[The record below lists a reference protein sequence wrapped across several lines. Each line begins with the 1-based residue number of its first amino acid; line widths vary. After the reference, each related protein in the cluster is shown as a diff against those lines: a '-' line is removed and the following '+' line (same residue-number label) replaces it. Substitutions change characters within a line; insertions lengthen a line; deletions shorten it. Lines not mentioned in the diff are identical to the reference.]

1 MSSLDATP
9 FLSPAPAPAPAAADL
24 PSSMRAQGLR
34 HAARMIRR
42 ASGGRRSMRGASVAV
57 RETAAQEIEER
68 QVDWAYSSPVV
79 ALDAAWNSAFVF
91 AASVALFLTRHD
103 SLRLPLRVWVIGYA
117 LQCLL
122 HVFCVFAEFRRRRR
136 RRIALQDGR
145 EDYYEES
152 STVIRHLES
161 VNTMFSFMW
170 WILGFYWI
178 CIGGHALEQDS
189 PTLYWLCIAF
199 LVLDLFFV
207 IFCVALASVIAAAVC
222 CCLPCIIAILYILA
236 DRGGASKEEIDN
248 LPKYTFHRSDSEKKM
263 NEETEAPCGGI
274 IKGCGTDCAVE
285 RTLTAEDAECCICL
299 CAYEDGIELREL
311 PCNHHFHCSCVDKW
325 LHINSTCPLCKYDIS
340 KRYNRDGE
348 V

>member
-9 FLSPAPAPAPAAADL
+9 FLSPVTPDL
-24 PSSMRAQGLR
+24 PATMRAQGLR

-42 ASGGRRSMRGASVAV
+42 ASGGRRSMRAPSMAV

-68 QVDWAYSSPVV
+68 QIDWAYSSPVV
-79 ALDAAWNSAFVF
+79 ALDAAWNSAFVL
-91 AASVALFLTRHD
+91 AASAALFLTWSD
-103 SLRLPLRVWVIGYA
+103 TLRLPLRVWIVGYA

-122 HVFCVFAEFRRRRR
+122 HVFCVCVEFRRRRR
-136 RRIALQDGR
+136 VRNAVEHGR
-145 EDYYEES
+145 DDYFEES
-152 STVIRHLES
+152 STKIKHLES
-161 VNTMFSFMW
+161 ANTLFSFMW

-178 CIGGHALEQDS
+178 CVGGQALQQDS

-222 CCLPCIIAILYILA
+222 CCLPCIIAILYVLA
-236 DRGGASKEEIDN
+236 DRAGASKEDID
-248 LPKYTFHRSDSEKKM
+248 LLKKYTFHRDDCKNK
-263 NEETEAPCGGI
+263 NDEETEEPSGGI
-274 IKGCGTDCAVE
+274 MKECGTECPIE
-285 RTLTAEDAECCICL
+285 HNLTAEDAECCICL
-299 CAYEDGIELREL
+299 SAYEDGIELREL
-311 PCNHHFHCSCVDKW
+311 PCGHHFHSSCVEKW

-340 KRYNRDGE
+340 KRYSPDGE